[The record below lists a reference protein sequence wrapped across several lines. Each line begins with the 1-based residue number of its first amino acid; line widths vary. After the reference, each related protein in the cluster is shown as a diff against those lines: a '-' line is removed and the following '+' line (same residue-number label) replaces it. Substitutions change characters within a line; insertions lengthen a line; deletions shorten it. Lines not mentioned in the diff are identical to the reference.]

1 MQNTERLKRH
11 LQNYIDIVAQP
22 RINKEI
28 SSEPLTLKV
37 HEILWGT
44 YKPPMLHIFIDIDPE
59 SGKSHKWEIEKILEQ
74 FIKMFAIQ
82 NKVKFHWNK
91 RPYLKKAMEI

>member
-1 MQNTERLKRH
+1 MKDTAKLKKH

-28 SSEPLTLKV
+28 SSEPLTLTV
-37 HEILWGT
+37 HDILWGT
-44 YKPPMLHIFIDIDPE
+44 YKPQILHIFIDIEPE
-59 SGKSHKWEIEKILEQ
+59 SGKSHKWQIEKILQQ
-74 FIKMFAIQ
+74 FINMFAIE

-91 RPYLKKAMEI
+91 RPNVKKVMEI